1 MKLEETMPQPGRKV
15 FSERLPDRI
24 ESKNAEQLRK
34 IVASLVKDSNEP
46 TKLSLVVNDK
56 DVRTITL
63 LPALTESLLEV
74 LRLISSGRGFRMIPV
89 EAQLTTQQAAEL
101 LNVSRPFLVKLLEK
115 KEIPFTMTGRHRRV
129 RANDIFAYKENRDAE
144 RSKALSSLART
155 DADEVLG

>member
-1 MKLEETMPQPGRKV
+1 MPPPARKV
-15 FSERLPDRI
+15 FSERLPDQI

-34 IVASLVKDSNEP
+34 IVASLVKDGNEP
-46 TKLSLVVNDK
+46 TKLSLVVDDE

-74 LRLISSGRGFRMIPV
+74 LRLISSGRGFLMIPV
-89 EAQLTTQQAAEL
+89 EAQLTTQQAADL

-129 RANDIFAYKENRDAE
+129 RANDIFAYKETRDAE
-144 RSKALSSLART
+144 RSKALSSLARM

>member
-1 MKLEETMPQPGRKV
+1 MKLEETMPQPARKV